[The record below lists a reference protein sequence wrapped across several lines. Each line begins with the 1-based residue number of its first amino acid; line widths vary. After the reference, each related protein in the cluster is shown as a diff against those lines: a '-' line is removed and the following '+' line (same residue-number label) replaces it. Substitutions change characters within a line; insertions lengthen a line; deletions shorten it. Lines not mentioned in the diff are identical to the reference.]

1 MDKLQNISLKNLAD
15 QVIQGEFGDGAE
27 RKKKLGILYP
37 LVQNLVN
44 EKYLCQ
50 FRHPIDDN
58 VIEEL
63 AKMTM
68 KGKFGTINTRKANLD
83 YIYPRVQEKLIEL
96 VKEDLK
102 NKKIKDIVKEV
113 KHGKHGDDEYRKE
126 ILGDL
131 YNIVQNKVNESM
143 GNDERYELNERNIEI

>member
-68 KGKFGTINTRKANLD
+68 KGKFGTINTRKENLD
-83 YIYPRVQEKLIEL
+83 YYISKSTRKINRICKRRF
-96 VKEDLK
+96 KE
-102 NKKIKDIVKEV
+102 
-113 KHGKHGDDEYRKE
+113 
-126 ILGDL
+126 
-131 YNIVQNKVNESM
+131 
-143 GNDERYELNERNIEI
+143 